1 MAADTQCSFQSFHS
15 TVNCSNL
22 ETFYPVNS
30 FPTSLSTILLTESG
44 LLFTKFTESFI
55 ICQSH
60 LNELQEQNRLRKK
73 SKCCGIPLHLSSHNL
88 KNKKRSGKL
97 KADRYLTSQQ
107 VEEISKKYGS
117 VLPVGTPICTSCR
130 GKIFRDSLSNSD
142 INQSVEVVPSR
153 IEDPLQQQTESSD
166 GFFLRPRPDHSYEYY
181 ENAHDSNVSSQ
192 ETQQS
197 QNSQASE
204 ASVANI
210 DRLGKL
216 NEFLQACNTSPVKK
230 IREPLSDSSER
241 TQRRYTEKA
250 NECLSLL
257 LETMCPGEGEQL
269 KENIF
274 SKVEK
279 NMTRIDSPQFIDA
292 LVESYMRA
300 ETSTVRCQ
308 ILSILSSHSKFED
321 INKKIPSLTSHK
333 FYTAKKHAKEFGVGA
348 PVAREKQTRGRVDD
362 AKLEHFLDFI
372 TSSHVIKDLPLG
384 EKTLT
389 LSSGELIQTPY
400 VIRCLAPATIVKQYS
415 RICEEENF
423 NAIGESTMYKI
434 LSECSAAV
442 RKSVEGVDY
451 YVAEAG
457 EAFRELENIV
467 NQIPMN
473 NDGKETIENLLKAK
487 HYLKTDYKMHV
498 RTSSTIADHCFV
510 HALSQTG
517 SVFFEDQCPHDHIHQ
532 CPQCYQLEHTL
543 STILTKT
550 ADVGWDNPEA
560 YLFKVEKSVNAIKEL
575 KSHILRTKVQDSAR
589 ADITGNLKEG
599 EMFLVADWA
608 MKFLPRKFREGQTD
622 WFGKRGI
629 NWHITVCA
637 TKKDGNF
644 ILDTYVH
651 ILDAQTPQDSQLTAV
666 LIADT
671 VKDMVNC
678 KNINKVHIWSDNAGC
693 YKSTFTIYALYQE
706 LPNLIKSYNFCEAQD
721 GKGPCDR
728 KASHIKA
735 AIKRHVNE
743 GNDVLNASAMKRAI
757 DLQQKGKYRVKVVT
771 PVIDADAEKI
781 HVKPIPNIS
790 TLSNFEFSSDG
801 LKVWRAYKVGPG
813 KLIPWKNNAVTC
825 LQLNVVHTW
834 SSDVIPDILP
844 PDDESEAH
852 DESTQPAF
860 KRRKTS
866 DHVFNCSNDDCDRS
880 FNTMTSLDNHLLLGN
895 CNVHVEKKVVDRCKV
910 MYNNKLQTI
919 NAITIQSD
927 DLEKENTTDVP
938 EERGWALK
946 VKKPKVL
953 FTEAQKQYLSEK
965 FNIGKVTGNK
975 EDPAKVSRDMPYI
988 LKDGQK
994 RFTREHFLTTSQVA
1008 SYFSRLA
1015 LKDRRNDIQDQ
1026 NDFTAASA
1034 DKKLFGLKKK
1044 VLSHV

>member
-1 MAADTQCSFQSFHS
+1 
-15 TVNCSNL
+15 
-22 ETFYPVNS
+22 
-30 FPTSLSTILLTESG
+30 
-44 LLFTKFTESFI
+44 
-55 ICQSH
+55 
-60 LNELQEQNRLRKK
+60 
-73 SKCCGIPLHLSSHNL
+73 
-88 KNKKRSGKL
+88 
-97 KADRYLTSQQ
+97 
-107 VEEISKKYGS
+107 
-117 VLPVGTPICTSCR
+117 
-130 GKIFRDSLSNSD
+130 
-142 INQSVEVVPSR
+142 
-153 IEDPLQQQTESSD
+153 
-166 GFFLRPRPDHSYEYY
+166 
-181 ENAHDSNVSSQ
+181 
-192 ETQQS
+192 
-197 QNSQASE
+197 
-204 ASVANI
+204 
-210 DRLGKL
+210 
-216 NEFLQACNTSPVKK
+216 
-230 IREPLSDSSER
+230 
-241 TQRRYTEKA
+241 
-250 NECLSLL
+250 
-257 LETMCPGEGEQL
+257 
-269 KENIF
+269 
-274 SKVEK
+274 
-279 NMTRIDSPQFIDA
+279 
-292 LVESYMRA
+292 
-300 ETSTVRCQ
+300 
-308 ILSILSSHSKFED
+308 
-321 INKKIPSLTSHK
+321 
-333 FYTAKKHAKEFGVGA
+333 
-348 PVAREKQTRGRVDD
+348 
-362 AKLEHFLDFI
+362 
-372 TSSHVIKDLPLG
+372 
-384 EKTLT
+384 
-389 LSSGELIQTPY
+389 
-400 VIRCLAPATIVKQYS
+400 
-415 RICEEENF
+415 
-423 NAIGESTMYKI
+423 
-434 LSECSAAV
+434 
-442 RKSVEGVDY
+442 
-451 YVAEAG
+451 
-457 EAFRELENIV
+457 
-467 NQIPMN
+467 
-473 NDGKETIENLLKAK
+473 
-487 HYLKTDYKMHV
+487 MHV

-608 MKFLPRKFREGQTD
+608 MKYSQRYGKPR
-622 WFGKRGI
+622 
-629 NWHITVCA
+629 
-637 TKKDGNF
+637 
-644 ILDTYVH
+644 
-651 ILDAQTPQDSQLTAV
+651 
-666 LIADT
+666 
-671 VKDMVNC
+671 

-1034 DKKLFGLKKK
+1034 AKKLFGLKKK
-1044 VLSHV
+1044 SSFSCLDMMWFRSGSLNKKKYCGA